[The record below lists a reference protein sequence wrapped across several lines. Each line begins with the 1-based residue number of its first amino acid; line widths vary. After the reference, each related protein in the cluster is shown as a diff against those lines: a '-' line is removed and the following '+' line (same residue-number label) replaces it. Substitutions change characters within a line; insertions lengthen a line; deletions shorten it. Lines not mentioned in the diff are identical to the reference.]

1 MTIGDKIRGI
11 RTLKGLSQEN
21 MAEMLGLSLL
31 SYGDIER
38 GKKDVNMN
46 RLEQIAEKLG
56 VSVMDIMKF
65 GDTVSNFFD
74 QCNNATGII
83 NAANQSNNHYDQR
96 ELQLTIEKQTLEI
109 AKLKAEKEKAEIEAK
124 YWQEK
129 WQAIQN

>member
-1 MTIGDKIRGI
+1 MTIGEKIRGI

-46 RLEQIAEKLG
+46 RLEQIAEL
-56 VSVMDIMKF
+56 
-65 GDTVSNFFD
+65 
-74 QCNNATGII
+74 
-83 NAANQSNNHYDQR
+83 R
-96 ELQLTIEKQTLEI
+96 
-109 AKLKAEKEKAEIEAK
+109 AEKEKAEIEAK

-129 WQAIQN
+129 CQAIQN

>member
-1 MTIGDKIRGI
+1 MTIGEKIRGI

-56 VSVMDIMKF
+56 VSVSDIMKF

-74 QCNNATGII
+74 QCNGAVGL
-83 NAANQSNNHYDQR
+83 NNGTQNNNYDQR

-109 AKLKAEKEKAEIEAK
+109 AKFKAEKEKAEMEAK

>member
-1 MTIGDKIRGI
+1 MTIGEKIRGI

-46 RLEQIAEKLG
+46 RLEQIAKL
-56 VSVMDIMKF
+56 
-65 GDTVSNFFD
+65 
-74 QCNNATGII
+74 
-83 NAANQSNNHYDQR
+83 R
-96 ELQLTIEKQTLEI
+96 
-109 AKLKAEKEKAEIEAK
+109 AEKEKAEIEAK

-129 WQAIQN
+129 CQAIQN